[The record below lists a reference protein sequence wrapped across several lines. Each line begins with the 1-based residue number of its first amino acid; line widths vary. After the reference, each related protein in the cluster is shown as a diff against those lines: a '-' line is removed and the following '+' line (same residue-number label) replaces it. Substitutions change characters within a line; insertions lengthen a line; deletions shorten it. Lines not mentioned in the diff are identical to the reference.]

1 MTVSWREE
9 LAALDRVEPSRD
21 LWADAL
27 ARAATPTA
35 ARRSTRAR
43 LRGPLVAVAVVAA
56 LAAVLFATPAWAL
69 VREILPFWSRP
80 KAPASVR
87 LVFSSLNRGAP
98 RGMSPHAV
106 GGDTRDVGRFT
117 FGGITRTLWVAPAKN
132 GGFCVLWLPRGG
144 GGCSTAGL
152 PLSTGALLTRAG
164 GVPEW
169 VNGDVLASA
178 VADVVI
184 RLSDGSSVH
193 PRVVWVS
200 APIRAGFFAYDVPAS
215 QRSESRHVT
224 TVDAYDRAGRLVARQ
239 GFASG

>member
-9 LAALDRVEPSRD
+9 LAMLDRVEPAQD
-21 LWADAL
+21 LWAAAL
-27 ARAATPTA
+27 ARAASRPPSVHPA
-35 ARRSTRAR
+35 RAR
-43 LRGPLVAVAVVAA
+43 LRAPLVAIAVIAV
-56 LAAVLFATPAWAL
+56 LAAILFATPAWAL
-69 VREILPFWSRP
+69 VREILPFWSQP
-80 KAPASVR
+80 KAPSSVR

-106 GGDTRDVGRFT
+106 SGQTRDVGAFT

-152 PLSTGALLTRAG
+152 PLGTGALLSRG
-164 GVPEW
+164 FPEW

-178 VADVVI
+178 VSDVVI
-184 RLSDGSSVH
+184 RFSDGSSVR
-193 PRVVWVS
+193 PRIVWVS
-200 APIRAGFFAYDVPAS
+200 APIAAGFFAYDVPLGEQS
-215 QRSESRHVT
+215 RRRHVA

-239 GFASG
+239 GFTSG